1 MIKSPLLIILFLFYA
16 INNSF
21 SQTRFNNTYLYQGND
36 TIDQSDGGH
45 CLLTLSNGEFIIP
58 SLSGATIN
66 GLPSQHLLIYKLNSA
81 GITNS
86 LKVYSDSLLS
96 NFEPNAIIRTFD
108 NNCVM
113 VGTYYYK
120 NYSQGAMLC
129 KINLS
134 GDTIFCKIFNTGI
147 ISNTFDVIE
156 TYDRGLLLV
165 GYTQALGGA
174 GNLNQTLII
183 KTDSLGNQLWKYQY
197 GASNDYDGASSV
209 VATPDS
215 GALVLAFKQQ
225 QGTQNAGV
233 VVYKLDSLGN
243 QEWNQTYSTPNLE
256 RGSKIIATKD
266 GNYVIVGSR
275 LLGSTVGSGN
285 AQGFLLKID
294 PQGNVL
300 WEYNYGDS
308 RNDDFTGLVET
319 SNSDLL
325 VSGNVKQGSMNKGVL
340 KSFNINGDTLWT
352 REFDYNADYNYLNS
366 LNKTFDNGFIMIGQS
381 SKHFNTTPYA
391 TLNSIWLVKTDS
403 LGCYVAGCNTVG
415 VANEQLPV
423 INTLSIQPTVFTNQ
437 ATVYYTIAQPL
448 TNARLDI
455 YTING
460 TLAKSYPLNPNEH
473 YITISSTNL
482 AQGMHLAMLR
492 TSTGIISTQKIIIQ

>member
-1 MIKSPLLIILFLFYA
+1 M
-16 INNSF
+16 
-21 SQTRFNNTYLYQGND
+21 
-36 TIDQSDGGH
+36 
-45 CLLTLSNGEFIIP
+45 
-58 SLSGATIN
+58 
-66 GLPSQHLLIYKLNSA
+66 
-81 GITNS
+81 
-86 LKVYSDSLLS
+86 
-96 NFEPNAIIRTFD
+96 
-108 NNCVM
+108 
-113 VGTYYYK
+113 
-120 NYSQGAMLC
+120 
-129 KINLS
+129 
-134 GDTIFCKIFNTGI
+134 
-147 ISNTFDVIE
+147 
-156 TYDRGLLLV
+156 
-165 GYTQALGGA
+165 
-174 GNLNQTLII
+174 
-183 KTDSLGNQLWKYQY
+183 
-197 GASNDYDGASSV
+197 
-209 VATPDS
+209 
-215 GALVLAFKQQ
+215 
-225 QGTQNAGV
+225 
-233 VVYKLDSLGN
+233 
-243 QEWNQTYSTPNLE
+243 
-256 RGSKIIATKD
+256 
-266 GNYVIVGSR
+266 
-275 LLGSTVGSGN
+275 
-285 AQGFLLKID
+285 LKID